1 MNAITLVS
9 LGRTSYGFEKH
20 FIVPVR
26 GIYVNF
32 NIALSPVTCCNLR
45 ESLAF
50 ALHMFMFHLCNHE
63 DMLAPYPFIYSF
75 PHVIFRI
82 SLRYLWTITVYY

>member
-1 MNAITLVS
+1 MNATLVAS
-9 LGRTSYGFEKH
+9 GKTSYGFEKH

-32 NIALSPVTCCNLR
+32 NIALSPVTCCDLR

-63 DMLAPYPFIYSF
+63 DMLAPYP
-75 PHVIFRI
+75 
-82 SLRYLWTITVYY
+82 LL

>member
-1 MNAITLVS
+1 MNATLVAS
-9 LGRTSYGFEKH
+9 GKTSYGFEKH

-50 ALHMFMFHLCNHE
+50 ALQMFMFHLCNHE
-63 DMLAPYPFIYSF
+63 DMLAPYP
-75 PHVIFRI
+75 
-82 SLRYLWTITVYY
+82 LL

>member
-1 MNAITLVS
+1 MNATLVAS
-9 LGRTSYGFEKH
+9 GKTSYGFEKH

-63 DMLAPYPFIYSF
+63 DMLAPYT
-75 PHVIFRI
+75 
-82 SLRYLWTITVYY
+82 LL

>member
-1 MNAITLVS
+1 MNATLVAS
-9 LGRTSYGFEKH
+9 GKTSYGFEKH

-63 DMLAPYPFIYSF
+63 DMLALYP
-75 PHVIFRI
+75 
-82 SLRYLWTITVYY
+82 LL